1 MQNVVWREHTL
12 GNIFVKKVFLST
24 DSTIISKLQFE
35 VYIIVDIHTYTTT
48 TRNPSSNGCNPL
60 IIIIT
65 DVAVAILLY
74 IPGYDGS
81 DHLLL
86 SCLLMTNP
94 TWRKGGRLVCS
105 NSHISGCFTFRKSV
119 AKVQSEDHETSELK
133 GGQSQREIDKLMGN
147 SIQREGVNLRT
158 NRHKHWKCVAEA

>member
-1 MQNVVWREHTL
+1 MQNVVWRGHTL
-12 GNIFVKKVFLST
+12 GTTFVKKVFLST
-24 DSTIISKLQFE
+24 DSTIICKLQFE

-86 SCLLMTNP
+86 SWLLMTNP

-119 AKVQSEDHETSELK
+119 AKVQSEDHETSEQK
-133 GGQSQREIDKLMGN
+133 GGQSQGRWTSWWGIKFKEKG
-147 SIQREGVNLRT
+147 
-158 NRHKHWKCVAEA
+158 